1 MSFKKAFAA
10 LLLAS
15 TTTSLTLADTDTQ
28 QFTVEVPVTID
39 VTAPAAPSPATKQ
52 ADDNDVVFS
61 NQQWTVVANDI
72 EGSSITFEATP
83 FLTTQ
88 GSKTANRNTK
98 LDLSIVSQTGY
109 SGNTGLWSVTTASDT
124 TDYLGVGVNDKATVA
139 AASTDAANAVFGLD
153 VTFISG
159 VHGTFASGTYT
170 TTVTG
175 TIAAN

>member
-15 TTTSLTLADTDTQ
+15 STTFALADTDTQ
-28 QFTVEVPVTID
+28 VFTVEVPVTID
-39 VTAPAAPSPATKQ
+39 VTAPSAPSPATKL

-72 EGSSITFEATP
+72 DGSSITFEATP
-83 FLTTQ
+83 FLSTQ
-88 GSKTANRNTK
+88 GGSTANRDTK
-98 LDLSIVSQTGY
+98 LDLTIVSQAGY
-109 SGNTGLWSVTTASDT
+109 SGQTTLWAVTTASDT

-139 AASTDAANAVFGLD
+139 AASTDAANAVFALD